1 MDLQI
6 TGQNIEILPTVKDY
20 IEKKFGKLDRHFQNI
35 NSTKVELSEQKT
47 KLQDQRY
54 RVQVT
59 LDANGTL
66 EERSEQKTKV
76 QDQRYRVQVT
86 LDANGTLLRAEESAE
101 NLLVAVD
108 KVVPVID
115 RQIERYKGKL
125 YKKGKTGPSI
135 RTSNSEE
142 ASTKESSSPGL
153 VRTKRFTM
161 KPMSVD
167 DAIEQMELLGHDF
180 FLFHNSA
187 TKEFNLLYRRKDGN
201 YSIIEPELE

>member
-6 TGQNIEILPTVKDY
+6 TGQSIEILPTVKDY
-20 IEKKFGKLDRHFQNI
+20 VEKKFGKLDRHFQNI
-35 NSTKVELSEQKT
+35 NGTKVELSEQKT
-47 KLQDQRY
+47 KSL
-54 RVQVT
+54 
-59 LDANGTL
+59 
-66 EERSEQKTKV
+66 
-76 QDQRYRVQVT
+76 DQRYRVQVT
-86 LDANGTLLRAEESAE
+86 LDANGTLLRAEERAE
-101 NLLVAVD
+101 NLLVAID

-125 YKKGKTGPSI
+125 YKKGKNGPSI
-135 RTSNSEE
+135 KSGLNE
-142 ASTKESSSPGL
+142 KPSPEL

-180 FLFHNSA
+180 FLFYNSS
-187 TKEFNLLYRRKDGN
+187 TKEYNLLYRRKDGN

>member
-1 MDLQI
+1 MELQI
-6 TGQNIEILPTVKDY
+6 TGQSIEILPTVKDY
-20 IEKKFGKLDRHFQNI
+20 IEKKFGKLDRHFHNI
-35 NSTKVELSEQKT
+35 TSTKVELSEQKT

-54 RVQVT
+54 RVPVT
-59 LDANGTL
+59 LDDDL
-66 EERSEQKTKV
+66 VERSEQKTKS

-86 LDANGTLLRAEESAE
+86 VDAKGTLLRAEERAE
-101 NLLVAVD
+101 NLLVAID
-108 KVVPVID
+108 KVVPVIE

-125 YKKGKTGPSI
+125 SKKGKTSSI
-135 RTSNSEE
+135 RTSNNE
-142 ASTKESSSPGL
+142 ESSAETLTSPRL
-153 VRTKRFTM
+153 VRTKRFMM

-187 TKEFNLLYRRKDGN
+187 TKEYNLLYRRKDGD